1 MNKGKKTVND
11 IDKLIKK
18 RIYEILDDS
27 IEVPDYDDVYT
38 DTFAEIIEKIIII
51 NTRQWYLEDEL
62 GKAVKRNNN
71 NDIAEIKKKMDI
83 LFKIKRPA
91 LLNALDKMIIQ
102 ISRNKINYTADE
114 NLKLYK
120 GYQT

>member
-18 RIYEILDDS
+18 RIYEILDEN

>member
-1 MNKGKKTVND
+1 MNKEKKTVND

-18 RIYEILDDS
+18 RIYEILDES

>member
-1 MNKGKKTVND
+1 MKKEKKTVDGINR
-11 IDKLIKK
+11 LIKK
-18 RIYEILDDS
+18 RIYELLNEN

-71 NDIAEIKKKMDI
+71 NDIAEIKKKMDV

-102 ISRNKINYTADE
+102 ISRGKINYTADS

-120 GYQT
+120 GFQT